1 MKKFKLVA
9 LVLAVLMMTACFVG
23 CEKTEKVAL
32 NVTISVIAEE
42 GVVFGPVTIPMERPA
57 DDMPTILEA
66 VQEAFI
72 LNEVAYEN
80 DDMAI
85 LSINGLADKV
95 EGDYTYWWEYT
106 VNGEVPASGRAGTIT
121 VKDGDVI
128 VYNYVKVLT
137 SELIAAEGD

>member
-32 NVTISVIAEE
+32 NVTVTVIAEDD
-42 GVVFGPVTIPMERPA
+42 VLFGPVTIPMERPV

-85 LSINGLADKV
+85 LSISGLADKV

-106 VNGEVPASGRAGTIT
+106 VNGEAPTSGRAGTIT
-121 VKDGDVI
+121 VADGDII